1 MDSIAYPYTPNKRKL
16 SEDRDDDAIV
26 TPSSL
31 FDDMES
37 DDSPRDTDPVV
48 STPYPCYESP
58 MKRRRT
64 AIDISHSAQLSPPP
78 MPQLRYRPSRLAS
91 HRYEHTSGRP
101 ILDVFENVS
110 DLSFLAI
117 PTPPSAIS
125 HTDKDGIPTF
135 GLSPRTTLAPRF
147 PDLLESHPIF
157 GFPDGKENV
166 SSRRRLPAL
175 RMRRTN
181 GLKLRTGRKHLDK
194 ELSLPTL
201 DEIVTEQSR
210 SERRLSLPAVA
221 A

>member
-1 MDSIAYPYTPNKRKL
+1 MDPIAYPCTPNKRKL

-26 TPSSL
+26 TPSL
-31 FDDMES
+31 LDDRAS
-37 DDSPRDTDPVV
+37 DDSPRDTDPIV
-48 STPYPCYESP
+48 STPYLCFESP

-64 AIDISHSAQLSPPP
+64 AIDISDSFRLSPPP
-78 MPQLRYRPSRLAS
+78 MPQIRYRPSRLAS
-91 HRYEHTSGRP
+91 HRYERMSARP
-101 ILDVFENVS
+101 ILDVFENVN

-117 PTPPSAIS
+117 PTPPSATS
-125 HTDKDGIPTF
+125 HADQDIIPTF

-157 GFPDGKENV
+157 GFPDEKENV

-194 ELSLPTL
+194 ELSQPTL
-201 DEIVTEQSR
+201 DEIATGQSR